1 LFEELIHK
9 NYLSFDYAKVPIRIV
24 LNSSFFIARRLAFKS
39 KQKKSFARPIMR
51 FAVLS
56 MAMGMAV
63 MIIAIAI
70 VTGFQKEIRD
80 KVIGFGS
87 HITISSLT
95 SNRSMESTRLPI
107 HQEFYPSIDSIDG
120 IRHIQIFAT
129 KPAIIETEND
139 VQGVVVK
146 GIGKDFDWDF
156 FGDKIV
162 DGRQLKLDSIS
173 VLNEL
178 IISQIIATKLKI
190 KIDDK
195 VQLYYPDPKKGLSPR
210 TYNVVGIYH
219 TGLADFDKEWILTDI
234 RHIQQINHWG
244 IRGNLSITDS
254 CRFGS
259 VGISAKAYGGQ
270 GAHTFEW
277 TDSTR
282 TGPGPHYF
290 EILGDTTIGVII
302 SDITGTY
309 PDTLS
314 YTFTTSTP
322 PYCAQNL
329 SINFTESGS
338 TDNEYVGGF
347 EIILDSYKQLLMM
360 DDIIY
365 ENLDFGL
372 KTQTITDQ
380 VPEIFNWL
388 EMLDTNVF
396 IIIALMIM
404 VSVIN
409 ISSALLILILERTN
423 TIGLLKVMGSNS
435 WNIRK
440 IFIYQAAYIIIKG
453 LFWGN
458 LVGILLVVFQKY
470 TQFFSLEQANY
481 FLSYVPV
488 NLEIEHIIFLNVG
501 VLLLSTSLMVLP
513 SYYISK
519 IRPVKAIRF
528 N

>member
-1 LFEELIHK
+1 
-9 NYLSFDYAKVPIRIV
+9 
-24 LNSSFFIARRLAFKS
+24 
-39 KQKKSFARPIMR
+39 MR

-70 VTGFQKEIRD
+70 VTGFQQEIRN

-95 SNRSMESTRLPI
+95 SNRSMESSRLSI
-107 HQEFYPSIDSIDG
+107 HQDFYPGIDSIDG

-129 KPAIIETEND
+129 KPAIIETDSN
-139 VQGVVVK
+139 VQGIIVK
-146 GIGKDFDWDF
+146 GIGEDFDWEF
-156 FGDKIV
+156 FEDKIIA
-162 DGRQLKLDSIS
+162 GKQLNLSTEKAEAEI
-173 VLNEL
+173 
-178 IISQIIATKLKI
+178 IISQAIAKKLKI
-190 KIDDK
+190 RLDDK
-195 VQLYYPDPKKGLSPR
+195 VRVYYPDPKKGLSPR
-210 TYNVVGIYH
+210 NYKVVGIYH

-234 RHIQQINHWG
+234 RHLQQINHWG
-244 IRGNLSITDS
+244 IRGRLNIIDS
-254 CRFGS
+254 CYYGT
-259 VGISAKAYGGQ
+259 VGLQAKAFGGR
-270 GAHTFEW
+270 GAHTFLW
-277 TDSTR
+277 SDTLR
-282 TGPGPHYF
+282 NGQGPHYF
-290 EILGDTTIGVII
+290 DISSDTTISVII
-302 SDITGTY
+302 SDASGTLA
-309 PDTLS
+309 DSLS
-314 YTFTTSTP
+314 YHFTNTNGEK
-322 PYCAQNL
+322 CAQNYVINL
-329 SINFTESGS
+329 SQSGG
-338 TDNEYVGGF
+338 TDQEYVGGF
-347 EIILDSYKQLLMM
+347 EILLDNYDQLLKM

-365 ENLDFGL
+365 ENLDFGI

-396 IIIALMIM
+396 IIIALMIL

-423 TIGLLKVMGSNS
+423 TIGLLKVMGSTS
-435 WNIRK
+435 WSIRK

-458 LVGILLVVFQKY
+458 LVGLLFVVIQKY
-470 TQFFSLEQANY
+470 THLFKLEQENY
-481 FLSYVPV
+481 FLSFVPV
-488 NLEIEHIIFLNVG
+488 NLSLHH
-501 VLLLSTSLMVLP
+501 VLLLNLGVLIISIALMILP

>member
-1 LFEELIHK
+1 
-9 NYLSFDYAKVPIRIV
+9 
-24 LNSSFFIARRLAFKS
+24 
-39 KQKKSFARPIMR
+39 MR

-95 SNRSMESTRLPI
+95 SNRSMESSRLSI
-107 HQEFYPSIDSIDG
+107 HQDFYPSIDSIDG

-129 KPAIIETEND
+129 KPAIIETDSN
-139 VQGVVVK
+139 VQGIIIK
-146 GIGKDFDWDF
+146 GIGEDFDWEF
-156 FGDKIV
+156 FGDKIIAGNRLSLSKEKV
-162 DGRQLKLDSIS
+162 AQEI
-173 VLNEL
+173 
-178 IISQIIATKLKI
+178 IISQAIANKLKI
-190 KIDDK
+190 KLDEKIR
-195 VQLYYPDPKKGLSPR
+195 VYYPDPKKGLSPR
-210 TYNVVGIYH
+210 NYKVVGIYH
-219 TGLADFDKEWILTDI
+219 TGLADFDNEWILTDI

-244 IRGNLSITDS
+244 IRGKLDIIDS
-254 CRFGS
+254 CYYGTI
-259 VGISAKAYGGQ
+259 GLQAKAFGGQ
-270 GAHTFEW
+270 GAPTFLW
-277 TDSTR
+277 SDTSR
-282 TGPGPHYF
+282 LGQGPHF
-290 EILGDTTIGVII
+290 FDLTSDTTIRVVI
-302 SDITGTY
+302 SDVSGSLA
-309 PDTLS
+309 DTLS
-314 YTFTTSTP
+314 YHFTNP
-322 PYCAQNL
+322 QGGNCAQNF
-329 SINFTESGS
+329 SIQLEQSGS
-338 TDNEYVGGF
+338 TDQDYIGGF
-347 EIILDSYKQLLMM
+347 EIILDNYDQLLKM
-360 DDIIY
+360 DDLIY
-365 ENLDFGL
+365 NNLDFGF

-396 IIIALMIM
+396 IIIALMIL

-423 TIGLLKVMGSNS
+423 TIGLLKVMGSTS
-435 WNIRK
+435 WSIRK

-458 LVGILLVVFQKY
+458 LVGLLFVVTQKY
-470 TQFFSLEQANY
+470 THLFKLEQENY
-481 FLSYVPV
+481 FLSFVPV
-488 NLEIEHIIFLNVG
+488 NLSLHY
-501 VLLLSTSLMVLP
+501 VLLLNTGVLIISVMLMILP